1 MKLDKLRLNH
11 NEKGFTL
18 IELMIVIAII
28 GILAAVA
35 IPNYISFR
43 DKAYC
48 SGAESDANSILGTL
62 ADYYAIPSHVTPITG
77 TLNAGNSYFAGG
89 VTFKALSNGNTA
101 TLSTA
106 AGGKMLVTVVDVSAR
121 CPSKYRKAQIQSSA
135 TDDGWT
141 IASSAVGSSGVFRK
155 SM

>member
-62 ADYYAIPSHVTPITG
+62 ADYYAIPAHTG
-77 TLNAGNSYFAGG
+77 AIVGTVPTAGG
-89 VTFKALSNGNTA
+89 PLLGLTFKALSNSNAASISTLNGPTNYVVSVTDASGRCPTKYRSTQHTA
-101 TLSTA
+101 N
-106 AGGKMLVTVVDVSAR
+106 AGWGTVVAG
-121 CPSKYRKAQIQSSA
+121 RKGI
-135 TDDGWT
+135 
-141 IASSAVGSSGVFRK
+141 FRK

>member
-48 SGAESDANSILGTL
+48 SGVESDANSILGSL
-62 ADYYAIPSHVTPITG
+62 SDYYAIPSKVTPITG
-77 TLNAGNSYFAGG
+77 TLTATNSYVAGG
-89 VTFKALSNGNTA
+89 VTFKALSNSNTA
-101 TLSTA
+101 TLSTTT
-106 AGGKMLVTVVDVSAR
+106 GGKIIVTVADGSAR
-121 CPSKYRKAQIQSSA
+121 CPSKYRKAQIQASA

-141 IASSAVGSSGVFRK
+141 IATSAVGTAGIFRK

>member
-48 SGAESDANSILGTL
+48 SGAESDANSIIGTL
-62 ADYYAIPSHVTPITG
+62 ADYYSIPDHTAAITG
-77 TLNAGNSYFAGG
+77 QITSTNLNLQGL
-89 VTFKALSNGNTA
+89 TFKALSNGNTA
-101 TLSTA
+101 TISTN
-106 AGGKMLVTVVDVSAR
+106 GGPTSFVVTVTDASGR
-121 CPSKYRKAQIQSSA
+121 CPLKYRESQA
-135 TDDGWT
+135 TAGWST
-141 IASSAVGSSGVFRK
+141 TSDVFTK

>member
-48 SGAESDANSILGTL
+48 SGAESDANSVLGTL
-62 ADYYAIPSHVTPITG
+62 ADYYAIPNHTAAITG
-77 TLNAGNSYFAGG
+77 SVPTAGG
-89 VTFKALSNGNTA
+89 ALLGLTFKALSNSNTA
-101 TLSTA
+101 TISTSGGPTSFVVTVTDASTRCPVKYRISQKTAGWSTVA
-106 AGGKMLVTVVDVSAR
+106 AGG
-121 CPSKYRKAQIQSSA
+121 
-135 TDDGWT
+135 
-141 IASSAVGSSGVFRK
+141 VFTK